1 MKLAIPKHVAIIM
14 DGNGRWAQ
22 SRNLSRSAGHKQG
35 VDATRCSVEYCAKKG
50 VKTLTLFAFSSENWN
65 RPKTEVM
72 ALMELF
78 VSSLKKEAPNLA
90 KNNITLKIIGDRT
103 AFSRRLQQTMLKAE
117 QATENTAGMK
127 LQVAANYGGRWDIT
141 NACREIAALVKTGE
155 IQPEDITEELISAHL
170 QTGMD
175 CEPDLLIR
183 TGGEYRIS
191 NFLLWQLAYTEF
203 YFTDILWPDV
213 DETVLE
219 EAFTAFEVR
228 NRRFG
233 EVKC

>member
-35 VDATRCSVEYCAKKG
+35 VLATRLCVEYCAKKG
-50 VKTLTLFAFSSENWN
+50 VETLTVFAFSSENWN

-78 VSSLKKEAPNLA
+78 VSSLKKEAPKLA
-90 KNNITLKIIGDRT
+90 ENNINLKIIGERK
-103 AFSRRLQQTMLKAE
+103 AFSQRLQATMAKAE
-117 QATENTAGMK
+117 LATKGADGMQ

-141 NACREIAALVKTGE
+141 SACREIAATVKAGE
-155 IQPEDITEELISAHL
+155 IQPEEITEELVSAYL
-170 QTGMD
+170 VTNEASD
-175 CEPDLLIR
+175 PDLLIR
-183 TGGEYRIS
+183 TGGEHRIS
-191 NFLLWQLAYTEF
+191 NFLLWQLAYAEL
-203 YFTDILWPDV
+203 YFTDTLWPDV
-213 DETVLE
+213 DDGVIEQ
-219 EAFTAFEVR
+219 AFTAFAAR

-233 EVKC
+233 EVG